1 MATRDDSEQI
11 NETEHKTPPNSAND
25 SEGNTNL
32 GTQSTSSGPNLQ
44 EENHLNDDNN
54 HNNNNSG
61 NSNNGNE
68 DNGDSNR
75 EINEDMEVTEIDSD
89 KEFIVIMEFQ
99 EQDKNILKC
108 PDDLDDILFST
119 VTQYTTI
126 KDIKPNFPRSIIAF
140 IFSNEQEARH
150 LLTVRK
156 SMK

>member
-1 MATRDDSEQI
+1 
-11 NETEHKTPPNSAND
+11 
-25 SEGNTNL
+25 
-32 GTQSTSSGPNLQ
+32 
-44 EENHLNDDNN
+44 
-54 HNNNNSG
+54 
-61 NSNNGNE
+61 
-68 DNGDSNR
+68 
-75 EINEDMEVTEIDSD
+75 MEVTEIDSD

-126 KDIKPNFPRSIIAF
+126 KDIKPNFPRSLIAF

-156 SMK
+156 SMKKTYGIE